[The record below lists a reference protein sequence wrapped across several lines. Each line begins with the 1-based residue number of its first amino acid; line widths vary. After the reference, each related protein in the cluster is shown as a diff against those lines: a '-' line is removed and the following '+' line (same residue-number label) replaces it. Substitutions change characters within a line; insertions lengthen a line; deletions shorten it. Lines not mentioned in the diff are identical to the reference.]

1 MPELYRHWTSRG
13 ALQTIWISRQLATS
27 LKSVDCKS
35 HLPSWQVELV
45 HFQECFCTALH
56 GHLLCT
62 VLQQQ
67 SPQMIQICFSMG
79 KKIAFLCALKL
90 LIYLQFSS
98 RDTPA
103 GSASSQPCSLLCRQI
118 MQMGN
123 KYDFEPV
130 LEMI

>member
-1 MPELYRHWTSRG
+1 MAGRVGAFSGKMSRV
-13 ALQTIWISRQLATS
+13 LLLS
-27 LKSVDCKS
+27 
-35 HLPSWQVELV
+35 
-45 HFQECFCTALH
+45 ALH

-67 SPQMIQICFSMG
+67 SPQLFQTYLCMG
-79 KKIAFLCALKL
+79 KKIAFLCALEL

-103 GSASSQPCSLLCRQI
+103 GSASSQPCSFLCREI

-123 KYDFEPV
+123 KYDFDPV
-130 LEMI
+130 LEMIS